1 MLANKEGHRNLVL
14 DLSETRYID
23 SSGLSAVLIG
33 HRGCRDAE
41 GTFVL
46 CGLQPAVEKLV
57 SISQLDSVL
66 KIVPTA
72 QEAIDFVFMEEVERD
87 L

>member
-1 MLANKEGHRNLVL
+1 MVL

-33 HRGCRDAE
+33 HRGCRDS
-41 GTFVL
+41 GGSFVL
-46 CGLQPAVEKLV
+46 CGLQPAVAKLV
-57 SISQLDSVL
+57 TISQLDNVL
-66 KIVPTA
+66 KIVPTS
-72 QEAIDFVFMEEVERD
+72 QEAIDFVYMEEVERD